1 MIFRIKTFLN
11 FLIATVF
18 NLVPYKSILFNSYRA
33 YSIEEKL
40 KLRIPY
46 TNLQL
51 INFFKDFSNENK
63 NITIFEYGSG
73 SSTLFFEDYFT
84 NIYSVEHDEN
94 WFKVISKYIKKA
106 KVFFVP
112 PVNCEN
118 PTINSR
124 KIGYKNSD
132 FTDYVN
138 FIEKIGLS
146 FDIIFIDGRAR
157 QDCLKIANNYLKPNG
172 IIVLDDSNRNR
183 YKKAIFDL
191 FPNNNILQLRG
202 FGTYI
207 PLLHQASIIF

>member
-1 MIFRIKTFLN
+1 MIFSIKKFLN
-11 FLIATVF
+11 FLISTIF
-18 NLVPYKSILFNSYRA
+18 NLVPYKSTLFNSYRA
-33 YSIEEKL
+33 FSIEEKL
-40 KLRIPY
+40 NLRVPY

-63 NITIFEYGSG
+63 NMTIFEYGSG

-84 NIYSVEHDEN
+84 NIYSVEHDES
-94 WFKVISKYIKKA
+94 WFKVISKHIKKA

-112 PVNCEN
+112 PVNSNN
-118 PTINSR
+118 PTTKSM
-124 KIGYKNSD
+124 KIGYKNLD

-138 FIEKIGLS
+138 FIDKIGLT

-157 QDCLKIANNYLKPNG
+157 QECLKIAKNYLKPNG

-183 YKKAIFDL
+183 YKKAISVI
-191 FPNNNILQLRG
+191 FPNNKILVFRG

-207 PLLHQASIIF
+207 PLLHQASIIY

>member
-1 MIFRIKTFLN
+1 MIFKTKIFIN
-11 FLIATVF
+11 FCIATIF
-18 NLVPYKSILFNSYRA
+18 NLVPYKSTLFNSYRA
-33 YSIEEKL
+33 LSITDKL
-40 KLRIPY
+40 NLRVPY

-51 INFFKDFSNENK
+51 ISFFKDYSKKNK

-94 WFKVISKYIKKA
+94 WYKVISKHIKKA

-112 PVNCEN
+112 PVKSNN
-118 PTINSR
+118 PSTSSL
-124 KIGYKNSD
+124 KIGYKKLD

-138 FIEKIGLS
+138 FIDKIGLR

-157 QDCLKIANNYLKPNG
+157 QECLKIAKNYLNPNG

-183 YKKAIFDL
+183 YEKAISVFY
-191 FPNNNILQLRG
+191 PNNKIIQLKG

-207 PLLHQASIIF
+207 PLLHQAAIIF

>member
-94 WFKVISKYIKKA
+94 WFKVISKYIKIFNKSII
-106 KVFFVP
+106 
-112 PVNCEN
+112 VNIKTLYAACIF
-118 PTINSR
+118 TINYF
-124 KIGYKNSD
+124 KI
-132 FTDYVN
+132 
-138 FIEKIGLS
+138 
-146 FDIIFIDGRAR
+146 
-157 QDCLKIANNYLKPNG
+157 C
-172 IIVLDDSNRNR
+172 
-183 YKKAIFDL
+183 
-191 FPNNNILQLRG
+191 
-202 FGTYI
+202 
-207 PLLHQASIIF
+207 